1 MPGIDD
7 ITTWFNAFPSA
18 RLIYPIFAFDSIRS
32 DLLSPGGKKFRRV
45 RKQIYHRSPG
55 FFRGIDGLQVWKLSK
70 CIDVVGTVVRLF
82 SPINLFRLVFTRVF
96 FWIFL
101 WLRLVWINVPHQ
113 KERRG
118 DLAFVNSLGSNEII
132 FELVMIIYPIRW
144 TRMERCENE
153 RLVYIVLQNMNFEN
167 LG

>member
-1 MPGIDD
+1 M
-7 ITTWFNAFPSA
+7 
-18 RLIYPIFAFDSIRS
+18 
-32 DLLSPGGKKFRRV
+32 
-45 RKQIYHRSPG
+45 
-55 FFRGIDGLQVWKLSK
+55 WKLSK

-153 RLVYIVLQNMNFEN
+153 RLVYIVL
-167 LG
+167 